1 MDNAL
6 MNLQR
11 IFRVYILPGAVFQS
25 VAVAGAYGTGR
36 ETVQYFT
43 HFGPKHGLYGL
54 LVSTLIMMLVVAA
67 TYEFS
72 RCFKAYDYRT
82 FFKQL
87 IGRYWVLFEII
98 FIVMFLLIL
107 SVIASAASDMLSSSF
122 GVPKTVGLYVML
134 ACIGFLSFY
143 GRELLGKIM
152 TFWSLALYAVLFSY
166 FVFVFGQYQPEITQ
180 QLVHGDNQPGWLQ
193 AAITYSLYG
202 SVIVPAILY
211 AVRGFETRS
220 EALTS
225 AFISALL
232 CQVPA
237 FLFHISFLAHFPDI
251 LQQSVPIYWIINEL
265 NVPLLLIF
273 YIVVLF
279 GTFIET
285 GAGFV
290 QSVNERIDRWRED
303 KNKPAVSRWWH
314 AGVAAIGLLSSALL
328 AKIGIITLV
337 AQGYNI
343 LAWFFFLIYLIP
355 LFTVGL
361 YKIWRHSTP
370 SL

>member
-1 MDNAL
+1 MDSIL

-11 IFRVYILPGAVFQS
+11 IFHVYILPGAVFQS

-43 HFGPKHGLYGL
+43 NFGPKHGLYGL
-54 LVSTLIMMLVVAA
+54 LVSTLIMMLVVVA
-67 TYEFS
+67 TYEFA

-107 SVIASAASDMLSSSF
+107 SVIASAASDMLSKSF
-122 GVPKTVGLYVML
+122 GVPPSVGLYVML
-134 ACIGFLSFY
+134 ASIGFLSFY
-143 GRELLGKIM
+143 GRELLGKVM
-152 TFWSLALYAVLFSY
+152 TFWSLALYAVLISY
-166 FVFVFGQYQPEITQ
+166 FFFVFSQYQPEITE
-180 QLVHGDNQPGWLQ
+180 QLIHGDNHSGWLQ
-193 AAITYSLYG
+193 AAISYALYG

-211 AVRGFETRS
+211 AVRGIETRS
-220 EALTS
+220 EALVS
-225 AFISALL
+225 ALISALL

-237 FLFHISFLAHFPDI
+237 FLFHISFLAHFPNVI
-251 LQQSVPIYWIINEL
+251 EQTVPIYWIINEL
-265 NVPLLLIF
+265 NVPLLLTF

-290 QSVNERIDRWRED
+290 QSVNERIDHWRAE
-303 KNKPAVSRWWH
+303 KNKPAISR
-314 AGVAAIGLLSSALL
+314 
-328 AKIGIITLV
+328 
-337 AQGYNI
+337 
-343 LAWFFFLIYLIP
+343 
-355 LFTVGL
+355 
-361 YKIWRHSTP
+361 
-370 SL
+370 